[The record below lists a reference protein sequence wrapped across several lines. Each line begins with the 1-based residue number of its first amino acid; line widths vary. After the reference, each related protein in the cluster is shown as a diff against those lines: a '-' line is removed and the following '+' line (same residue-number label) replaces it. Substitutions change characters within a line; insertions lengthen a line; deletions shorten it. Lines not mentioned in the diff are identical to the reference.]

1 MAPSSPGAYLADSHP
16 KNVNE
21 PGLQLAGECDSIHL
35 YRYGIRGYGL
45 GIGGKEGGGKG
56 KTGRGKAK
64 CKMTNAKGGGR
75 KDEG

>member
-1 MAPSSPGAYLADSHP
+1 
-16 KNVNE
+16 
-21 PGLQLAGECDSIHL
+21 
-35 YRYGIRGYGL
+35 L